1 MQDIPIFLR
10 PLLVIVSMLFSITAH
25 EYAHAWAAV
34 LAGDDTPRR
43 EGRLTFNPTVQMDL
57 FGTIIWP
64 GLMSL
69 IGGGFVG
76 WGRPVDWR
84 PVRFR
89 KGLNERTT
97 SILVAL
103 AGPAMNLLLCAIA
116 LLVVKF
122 TNFGVQNAGNLA
134 GTVDA
139 IGLFAVFMVLTNSML
154 VVVNIAIPV
163 FPLFDGFR
171 ILQAVLGENHPAI
184 EWILR
189 YQFFM
194 LILVFLVFGRVIGVL
209 NAGLLAFL
217 QSIVG

>member
-1 MQDIPIFLR
+1 MQEIPYFLR

-89 KGLNERTT
+89 KGLNEKTT

-103 AGPAMNLLLCAIA
+103 AGPAMNLLLCALAI
-116 LLVVKF
+116 LVFKF
-122 TNFGVQNAGNLA
+122 TDFGLQNASNLA
-134 GTVDA
+134 GTMDA
-139 IGLFAVFMVLTNSML
+139 IGLFAVFMILTNSML

-163 FPLFDGFR
+163 FPMFDGFR
-171 ILQAVLGENHPAI
+171 ILQTVLGDDHEVI
-184 EWILR
+184 QWILR
-189 YQFFM
+189 YQLVMM
-194 LILVFLVFGRVIGVL
+194 LLVFFVFGRVIGAL
-209 NAGLLAFL
+209 NNGLLNL
-217 QSIVG
+217 LMSIVG